1 MIATTPCGRSHAAPK
16 PRPRAHT
23 NRQLA
28 MLRATSDTHIAALAN
43 NLQDAV
49 PVGLAILSKELLTLL
64 LWRELGPCRRSLQWH
79 KQANKKVSVVRG
91 GCKPLLPPALWRAW
105 IRLCVFGRRRPRSH
119 RSRGSCL
126 LVVAG
131 WLRHGLGLLLLR
143 RGWEGGRRPRLWR
156 LSVAGALALCGR
168 GRSWCCCHCVAGHT
182 LFSVAN
188 RGGRSR
194 CHGQALLVLGR
205 AQQVQALEPAA
216 QPP

>member
-91 GCKPLLPPALWRAW
+91 GCKALATSCSLARMDTIVRVWPQAATVSPVPRQLPACCGWLAASRPGVAAAATRLGRWQTPALVAPERCWRLGPVRTRSQLVLLPLRCWAHVVQCCEQRRSEPVPRASPSRPWTRPA
-105 IRLCVFGRRRPRSH
+105 GP
-119 RSRGSCL
+119 G
-126 LVVAG
+126 
-131 WLRHGLGLLLLR
+131 
-143 RGWEGGRRPRLWR
+143 P
-156 LSVAGALALCGR
+156 
-168 GRSWCCCHCVAGHT
+168 
-182 LFSVAN
+182 
-188 RGGRSR
+188 
-194 CHGQALLVLGR
+194 
-205 AQQVQALEPAA
+205 
-216 QPP
+216 